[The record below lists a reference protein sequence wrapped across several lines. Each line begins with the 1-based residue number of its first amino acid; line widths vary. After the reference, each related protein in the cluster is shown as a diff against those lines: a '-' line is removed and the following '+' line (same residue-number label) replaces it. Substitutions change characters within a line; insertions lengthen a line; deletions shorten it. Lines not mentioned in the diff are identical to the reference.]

1 MKNLLTLITLAIIV
15 FTGVNNNNNNNS
27 ILLTDLTDKSNQSFF
42 INQYA
47 DDHLLK
53 NSVNFSGFNVFTINY
68 ESQNHINNY
77 VNDNQVEKFSEI
89 INKTHLTGVVAE
101 IESNSLNQFSKYAF
115 VN

>member
-15 FTGVNNNNNNNS
+15 FTGVNNNNNS
-27 ILLTDLTDKSNQSFF
+27 ILPTDLTDKSNQSFI

-68 ESQNHINNY
+68 ESQNYINNY
-77 VNDNQVEKFSEI
+77 VNDNEVEKFSEI
-89 INKTHLTGVVAE
+89 INKNHLTGVVAE

>member
-15 FTGVNNNNNNNS
+15 FTGVNDNNS
-27 ILLTDLTDKSNQSFF
+27 ILLTDLTDKSNQSFI

-53 NSVNFSGFNVFTINY
+53 NSVNFSGQNAVGHTNNNMLSQYSEDSYYKNYCFSDLSKIYNLENVAKELDVSVFRQF
-68 ESQNHINNY
+68 SINN
-77 VNDNQVEKFSEI
+77 
-89 INKTHLTGVVAE
+89 
-101 IESNSLNQFSKYAF
+101 F